1 MLIRVVSAQGSR
13 IIPNSRANVLFW
25 FNRLKPE
32 QLLCVSNIKN
42 GNVNTLNAFLKVK
55 KKINSQMN

>member
-55 KKINSQMN
+55 KK